1 VLIITTPSRLQGR
14 LDQNG
19 GNYDYWAIG
28 FYYNTVLTGNNVLV
42 FSEKTQG
49 IIIKLIDRAGAS
61 KNYPFKSLIRSSN
74 YLYILR
80 SVGTLALLMS
90 FFLTWGLINN
100 L

>member
-1 VLIITTPSRLQGR
+1 MVEIMTIGLLAFIIILCLLGIMC
-14 LDQNG
+14 L
-19 GNYDYWAIG
+19 
-28 FYYNTVLTGNNVLV
+28 F

-61 KNYPFKSLIRSSN
+61 KKYPLKSLIRSSN

-80 SVGTLALLMS
+80 SVGALALLMS